1 MRKELVTNVGDLS
14 KGDKLRPFPSNGT
27 TSYLPEYVTNKK
39 GEVIPTYYIY
49 VGISN
54 NSVTLRNNKGQLGS
68 YRRELIEN
76 NDVFKVYEW
85 SDWRSVPTDS
95 NALYKTNRRRIWY
108 KKGNIRVKTDCNV
121 KGGDKFDLATG
132 LKICM
137 EKYEK
142 KLNQTNQNFQKHM
155 KESHKEEEI
164 QLKNLIIIEEVEES
178 LLKAPFYNQIAFCIN
193 SDYKVRS
200 FMTDFINK
208 YYDFDNMISQGRGCK
223 SAYKG
228 NGKKVFLA
236 FDNLLCLIA
245 SNPHEKATYNS
256 IFESLYEMF
265 WYCFTYDIKYIA
277 MPKIG
282 CGKNGLN
289 WDKVADTMIDAYE
302 EALTEFFKV
311 NTDRQ
316 DNDYTLHVTV
326 YY

>member
-1 MRKELVTNVGDLS
+1 MRKELVTNVENLS
-14 KGDKLRPFPSNGT
+14 KGDKLRPFSLNGV
-27 TSYLPEYVTNKK
+27 LPEYVTNKK
-39 GEVIPTYYIY
+39 GEKVPAYYIFI
-49 VGISN
+49 GISN
-54 NSVTLRNNKGQLGS
+54 NSVTLRNSKGQLSS
-68 YRRELIEN
+68 YKRELIEN
-76 NDVFKVYEW
+76 NNIFKVYEW

-108 KKGNIRVKTDCNV
+108 KKGNVKVKTDCNV

-142 KLNQTNQNFQKHM
+142 KLNQINQNFNECM
-155 KESHKEEEI
+155 EEI
-164 QLKNLIIIEEVEES
+164 QLKNLIMIEEIEGN

-208 YYDFDNMISQGRGCK
+208 YYDFDNMISQGHGCK
-223 SAYKG
+223 STYKG
-228 NGKKVFLA
+228 NGKEVFLA
-236 FDNLLCLIA
+236 FDNLLCLIT
-245 SNPHEKATYNS
+245 SSPHEKATYNS

-282 CGKNGLN
+282 CGKSRLI
-289 WDKVADTMIDAYE
+289 WDKVADTMIDAYK